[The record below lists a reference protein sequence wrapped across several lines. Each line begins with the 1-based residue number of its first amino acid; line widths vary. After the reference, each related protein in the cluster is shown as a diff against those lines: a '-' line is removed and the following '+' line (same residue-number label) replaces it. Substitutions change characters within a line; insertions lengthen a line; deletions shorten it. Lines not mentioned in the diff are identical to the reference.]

1 MLEGY
6 RLTQNA
12 HGLQALLKRPVF
24 PAKNMSI
31 AQDDEMSN
39 VPLLIFRDQHLP
51 MPGPT
56 VDNPLYTPY
65 EKAVGKGSGETL
77 SMEDFETENFTLGDE
92 YDSLI

>member
-1 MLEGY
+1 M
-6 RLTQNA
+6 QNA
-12 HGLQALLKRPVF
+12 HGLQALHRKPVF
-24 PAKNMSI
+24 PNKNL
-31 AQDDEMSN
+31 AVAHDDEMAS

-65 EKAVGKGSGETL
+65 EKSVGKGSGNTL